1 MGYHNV
7 ISTNH
12 DVISTILAFVIPLIW
27 FGLFLLLFRLTCKLK
42 WLTAVCLAV
51 IAGTAPSLLGLYLF
65 APAAPKRWVC
75 LLPAAV
81 CAVILIIHFCL
92 AASGEDSSVKAAE
105 RAKILRM
112 VEDGKISAEE
122 GSDLLDAMGRSS
134 ALRGQE
140 KFSRLDMAMLVGAAL
155 VILGFFLPW
164 VYIRMPKMLN
174 SSIPQAPMS
183 KSFSHQMPRPFV
195 PGFLGNAS
203 VYQTGPNVG
212 ALGWT
217 IFIIGILS
225 AVPVFVTPKDFL
237 YKISMLQ
244 IFLILIG
251 LVLVI
256 SVLVR
261 AGYNLGAGLIICVA
275 GFVIELCASA
285 AKFKRLAA

>member
-1 MGYHNV
+1 MGNEVVSNV
-7 ISTNH
+7 
-12 DVISTILAFVIPLIW
+12 LAIAIPIICTLAV
-27 FGLFLLLFRLTCKLK
+27 LLVLRFAAKLR
-42 WLTAVCLAV
+42 WLTAICIAILVGLIFCMLAAEYWSGAAKTWGK
-51 IAGTAPSLLGLYLF
+51 IG
-65 APAAPKRWVC
+65 PAL

-81 CAVILIIHFCL
+81 CAVILFIQFFGWL
-92 AASGEDSSVKAAE
+92 ASGEDSTVNAAE
-105 RAKILRM
+105 REKILRM
-112 VEDGKISAEE
+112 VENAKISAEE
-122 GSDLLDAMGRSS
+122 GSELLDAMGRSS

-140 KFSRLDMAMLVGAAL
+140 KFSRLDFVTLIGAAL

-164 VYIRMPKMLN
+164 VYIHMRSP
-174 SSIPQAPMS
+174 
-183 KSFSHQMPRPFV
+183 V
-195 PGFLGNAS
+195 VYTW
-203 VYQTGPNVG
+203 VYQAGYQVG

-261 AGYNLGAGLIICVA
+261 AGHNLGAGLIICVA

>member
-7 ISTNH
+7 ISTN
-12 DVISTILAFVIPLIW
+12 LAFVIPLIW
-27 FGLFLLLFRLTCKLK
+27 FGLFLLLFRLICKLK

-65 APAAPKRWVC
+65 APAAPKPGWVV
-75 LLPAAV
+75 LLPSAV
-81 CAVILIIHFCL
+81 CAVILIIHWV
-92 AASGEDSSVKAAE
+92 ARGEDSSVKTAE

-112 VEDGKISAEE
+112 VEEGKISAEE
-122 GSDLLDAMGRSS
+122 GSDLLDAMGRST

-140 KFSRLDMAMLVGAAL
+140 KFSRLDFVTLIGAAL

-164 VYIRMPKMLN
+164 INIRSVTQMFGRI
-174 SSIPQAPMS
+174 SAYQA
-183 KSFSHQMPRPFV
+183 
-195 PGFLGNAS
+195 G
-203 VYQTGPNVG
+203 YQVG
-212 ALGWT
+212 AVGWA

-225 AVPVFVTPKDFL
+225 TVPVFVTPKDFL

-244 IFLILIG
+244 IFLTLIG

-261 AGYNLGAGLIICVA
+261 AGHNLGAGLILCLA
-275 GFVIELCASA
+275 GFIVELFASA
-285 AKFKRLAA
+285 VKFKRLAA

>member
-12 DVISTILAFVIPLIW
+12 DVISTILAFVIPLVC
-27 FGLFLLLFRLTCKLK
+27 FGILLVLFRLVVKLK

-51 IAGTAPSLLGLYLF
+51 IVGTPPSLLGVSLF
-65 APAAPKRWVC
+65 AGSRPIPGWWVM
-75 LLPAAV
+75 LLPPAV
-81 CAVILIIHFCL
+81 CAVILVIHRV
-92 AASGEDSSVKAAE
+92 ARGEDSSVKVAE

-112 VEDGKISAEE
+112 VEDGKISADE
-122 GSDLLDAMGRSS
+122 GSELLDAMGRST

-140 KFSRLDMAMLVGAAL
+140 KFSRLDFVTLIGAAL

-164 VYIRMPKMLN
+164 INIRSVTQMFGRI
-174 SSIPQAPMS
+174 SAYQA
-183 KSFSHQMPRPFV
+183 
-195 PGFLGNAS
+195 G
-203 VYQTGPNVG
+203 YQVG
-212 ALGWT
+212 AIGWA
-217 IFIIGILS
+217 IFIIGVLS

-244 IFLILIG
+244 IFLTLIG

-261 AGYNLGAGLIICVA
+261 VGEQFGTGLIFCLA
-275 GFVIELCASA
+275 GFIVELLASG

>member
-1 MGYHNV
+1 MVRN
-7 ISTNH
+7 
-12 DVISTILAFVIPLIW
+12 DVISTILVFAIPI
-27 FGLFLLLFRLTCKLK
+27 FCFTVVLLLLRFMAKMR

-51 IAGTAPSLLGLYLF
+51 IVGTVLF
-65 APAAPKRWVC
+65 FALPIPMKRWVL
-75 LLPAAV
+75 LLPSAV
-81 CAVILIIHFCL
+81 CAVILIIQFFSW
-92 AASGEDSSVKAAE
+92 AVSGESRAVNAAE

-112 VEDGKISAEE
+112 VEDAKISAEE
-122 GSDLLDAMGRSS
+122 GSELLDAMGRST

-140 KFSRLDMAMLVGAAL
+140 KFSRADIVMLVGAAL

-164 VYIRMPKMLN
+164 VYILRMSNKMLN

-183 KSFSHQMPRPFV
+183 KSFSEEVPRPFV

-212 ALGWT
+212 ALGWV

-225 AVPVFVTPKDFL
+225 AVPVFITPKDFL

-244 IFLILIG
+244 IFLTLIG

-256 SVLVR
+256 SFLVR
-261 AGYNLGAGLIICVA
+261 VGSNLGAGLIICLA

>member
-1 MGYHNV
+1 MGY
-7 ISTNH
+7 H
-12 DVISTILAFVIPLIW
+12 DVISTILAFVIPLAW

-42 WLTAVCLAV
+42 WLTAVCSAV
-51 IAGTAPSLLGLYLF
+51 IVGTPPSLLGVSLF
-65 APAAPKRWVC
+65 AESLPKRWVC

-81 CAVILIIHFCL
+81 CAVILIIHWV
-92 AASGEDSSVKAAE
+92 ARGEDSSVKAAE
-105 RAKILRM
+105 RAKILLM
-112 VEDGKISAEE
+112 VEEGKISAEE
-122 GSDLLDAMGRSS
+122 SSDLLDAMGRSS

-140 KFSRLDMAMLVGAAL
+140 KFSRVDIVMLVGAVL

-174 SSIPQAPMS
+174 SSISQAPMS
-183 KSFSHQMPRPFV
+183 KSFIEEVPRPFV
-195 PGFLGNAS
+195 PGFLGNLS

-212 ALGWT
+212 AIGWV
-217 IFIIGILS
+217 IFIIGVLS

-261 AGYNLGAGLIICVA
+261 AGHNLGAGLIICVA

>member
-1 MGYHNV
+1 MGY
-7 ISTNH
+7 H
-12 DVISTILAFVIPLIW
+12 DVISTILAFVIPLAW

-51 IAGTAPSLLGLYLF
+51 IAGTIPSLLGVSLF
-65 APAAPKRWVC
+65 AESLPKRWVC

-81 CAVILIIHFCL
+81 CAVILIIQFFGWL
-92 AASGEDSSVKAAE
+92 ASGEDSTVNAAE
-105 RAKILRM
+105 REKILRM

-122 GSDLLDAMGRSS
+122 GSELLDAMGRST

-140 KFSRLDMAMLVGAAL
+140 KFSRLDFVTLIGAAL

-164 VYIRMPKMLN
+164 VYIHMRSPVVYTWGY
-174 SSIPQAPMS
+174 QAG
-183 KSFSHQMPRPFV
+183 HQ
-195 PGFLGNAS
+195 
-203 VYQTGPNVG
+203 VG

-261 AGYNLGAGLIICVA
+261 AGHNLGAGLIFCLA
-275 GFVIELCASA
+275 GFIIELFASA
-285 AKFKRLAA
+285 VKFKRLAA